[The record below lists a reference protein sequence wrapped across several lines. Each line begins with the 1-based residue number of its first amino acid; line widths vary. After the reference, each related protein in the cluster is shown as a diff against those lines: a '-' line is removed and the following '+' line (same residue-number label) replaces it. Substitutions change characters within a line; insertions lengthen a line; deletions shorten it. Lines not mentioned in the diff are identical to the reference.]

1 MKKLIFVLLA
11 AILLAASACGPLFAG
26 EDESGEAAAIG
37 GLLVKK
43 CAPESVDVTVSQG
56 GKLAWIEMTGS
67 RQGAVRVES
76 MKLLAR
82 LKARPQSSDLSGGKQ
97 LAGLIESSDA
107 EITLLEKDVNSCF
120 AAVPAQ
126 EGGLSD
132 LVFDFRPGGFTA
144 RGIYTTRLLFEIKL
158 HLEAEGR
165 LGLRAD
171 GLYIEDPVVKTEGL
185 RQPDSVA
192 REIVSRINPLLSF
205 SSLPFPATFKRV
217 TMTDAAAVM
226 SGDPRPLSGGESWS
240 WRR

>member
-1 MKKLIFVLLA
+1 MKKVIFVLFA
-11 AILLAASACGPLFAG
+11 ALLLSFSACAPLFAG
-26 EDESGEAAAIG
+26 ADEQSEAAAIG

-43 CAPESVDVTVSQG
+43 CAPESADVTVSQG
-56 GKLAWIEMTGS
+56 GKLAWIEMKGS
-67 RQGAVRVES
+67 RLGAVRVEE

-82 LKARPQSSDLSGGKQ
+82 LKARPQSSDLTGGRQ

-126 EGGLSD
+126 AGGLSD
-132 LVFDFRPGGFTA
+132 LVFDFRPGGFIA
-144 RGIYTTRLLFEIKL
+144 KGIYTTKIIFEIKL
-158 HLEAEGR
+158 HLEAEGK
-165 LGLRAD
+165 LGLRPD
-171 GLYIEDPVVKTEGL
+171 GLYIEDPVVRTEGL

-192 REIVSRINPLLSF
+192 KEIAARLNPLLSF
-205 SSLPFPATFKRV
+205 SSLPFPVSFKRV

-226 SGDPRPLSGGESWS
+226 TGDPKPLAGGESWS